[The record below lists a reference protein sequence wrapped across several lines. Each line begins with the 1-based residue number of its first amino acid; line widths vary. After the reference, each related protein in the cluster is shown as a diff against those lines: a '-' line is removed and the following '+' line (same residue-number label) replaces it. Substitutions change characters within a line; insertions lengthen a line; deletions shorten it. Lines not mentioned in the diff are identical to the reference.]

1 MYLMKLYFTIKKA
14 LPNRQCTSFHATGC
28 HFTGPLALRPR
39 LSSGLPNILLKLLN
53 SSENIVIIILPYSTV
68 RKQNHTVL
76 MLLMLLKRR
85 IIEID
90 QDSSFFLIL
99 RPNQPLLINLPHPI
113 FKPDMQ
119 IHRARFLLYFFHPAM
134 PEFGMRH
141 LLTDLIL
148 NYAVFRFLMLLLPPI
163 PIPQRDHLIVNRIFS
178 GPCRNYASSM
188 PRLPCNRASVLR
200 PPGNSSI
207 SRRCRGCLTATDT
220 ASESAYDTA
229 YNGHTR
235 GGTDPSGLLY
245 SEDAS
250 PRTR

>member
-28 HFTGPLALRPR
+28 HFTGPVALRPR

-53 SSENIVIIILPYSTV
+53 SSENIDIIILPYSTV

-90 QDSSFFLIL
+90 QDSIL
-99 RPNQPLLINLPHPI
+99 FSDTSTESATSDQSSAPHLQTGYADSPSPFSALLFPPCHARIWDETPA
-113 FKPDMQ
+113 
-119 IHRARFLLYFFHPAM
+119 HRFDTELRCLSLSYAPA
-134 PEFGMRH
+134 PAD
-141 LLTDLIL
+141 TDPAEGSS
-148 NYAVFRFLMLLLPPI
+148 YRES
-163 PIPQRDHLIVNRIFS
+163 DFS

-200 PPGNSSI
+200 PPGNNSI

-220 ASESAYDTA
+220 ASESAYCTA
-229 YNGHTR
+229 CNGRIH
-235 GGTDPSGLLY
+235 GGRDLSAPLCSA
-245 SEDAS
+245 DAS
-250 PRTR
+250 PHSR